1 MPDDTPP
8 KEHSDEV
15 KAILESGP
23 SAKEV
28 AEEIRQK
35 IAPFS
40 KDERSTAHKAAAATP
55 RRKTGPGPSHLT
67 LITFV
72 MTADPPEITTT
83 TEPAPP
89 AESARPPAEAGPE
102 VTAPDT
108 EPAPDGA
115 GQTFTASEIGRQCNA
130 PAEIVCR
137 VARAMGIAPQGDEP
151 LHSWQIS
158 EQDARRLAI
167 GLSIHAHFSR
177 WESANRAAKRIALLK
192 AAAAFPATEA
202 TDISAFIREA
212 TRDLPEAGPD
222 LAGFPSASQAFARA
236 FVDRRAENEL
246 AADIFD
252 EAVNDSVAKLA
263 DLGRDFA
270 YARNPDGDILDTEA
284 ALEALLC
291 ELERKA
297 GLAPAAVVPEIE
309 PSGATTG
316 GSILEQYQAMRP
328 GPERQKFFS
337 EHKAKIVAAHTAAS
351 KARAGDW
358 PLSNH

>member
-28 AEEIRQK
+28 AEEITQK
-35 IAPFS
+35 IGEFS
-40 KDERSTAHKAAAATP
+40 KNERSTTHKAAAATP

-158 EQDARRLAI
+158 EQDARKLSI

-177 WESANRAAKRIALLK
+177 WEQANRAAKKIALLRAAACFP
-192 AAAAFPATEA
+192 AAAAS
-202 TDISAFIREA
+202 DISAFIREQA
-212 TRDLPEAGPD
+212 EDLPTAGPD
-222 LAGFPSASQAFARA
+222 VTGFPSASEPFARA
-236 FVDRRAENEL
+236 FLDRRATNEL

-252 EAVNDSVAKLA
+252 ETINDSVAKLA
-263 DLGRDFA
+263 DLGRDYA
-270 YARNPDGDILDTEA
+270 YARNPEAGILDTGA
-284 ALEALLC
+284 ALEALLN

-297 GLAPAAVVPEIE
+297 GLASASVIVETLPSDPAA
-309 PSGATTG
+309 
-316 GSILEQYQAMRP
+316 GSILEQYRSMKP
-328 GPERQKFFS
+328 GPERQKYFS
-337 EHKAKIVAAHTAAS
+337 EHKADIVAAHAAAS
-351 KARAGDW
+351 KARPGDW

>member
-1 MPDDTPP
+1 LPQIIAPDTAEDSTPEP
-8 KEHSDEV
+8 AAEPATHT
-15 KAILESGP
+15 ESGP
-23 SAKEV
+23 EV
-28 AEEIRQK
+28 
-35 IAPFS
+35 S
-40 KDERSTAHKAAAATP
+40 
-55 RRKTGPGPSHLT
+55 
-67 LITFV
+67 
-72 MTADPPEITTT
+72 
-83 TEPAPP
+83 
-89 AESARPPAEAGPE
+89 
-102 VTAPDT
+102 APDT

-137 VARAMGIAPQGDEP
+137 IARQMGIAPAGDE
-151 LHSWQIS
+151 HAWAIS
-158 EQDARRLAI
+158 ETDARKLSI
-167 GLSIHAHFSR
+167 GISIHAHFSR

-246 AADIFD
+246 AADFFD

-263 DLGRDFA
+263 DTGRDIAF
-270 YARNPDGDILDTEA
+270 ARNPDGDILDTEA
-284 ALEALLC
+284 ALEALLN

-297 GLAPAAVVPEIE
+297 GLAPASVIAEID
-309 PSGATTG
+309 PQSATG

-328 GPERQKFFS
+328 GPDRQKFFA
-337 EHKAKIVAAHTAAS
+337 EHKAEIIASNAAAS
-351 KARAGDW
+351 KARPGDW
-358 PLSNH
+358 PRSNH